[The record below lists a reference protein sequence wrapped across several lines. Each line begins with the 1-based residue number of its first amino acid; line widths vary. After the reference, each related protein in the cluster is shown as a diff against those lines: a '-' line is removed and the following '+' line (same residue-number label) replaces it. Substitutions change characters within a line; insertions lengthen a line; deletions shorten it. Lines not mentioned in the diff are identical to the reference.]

1 MVAGIEQR
9 RLFCELL
16 NMENRFMAFNNDTT
30 TKRAHYVNLMKST
43 KDFCGE
49 HLSPIS
55 ESDVIMLLSHK
66 EILDGLNDKLNGT
79 GFTLQI
85 NWSDDQGQNW
95 RQYPQSK

>member
-1 MVAGIEQR
+1 MKDNTSRYHFI
-9 RLFCELL
+9 
-16 NMENRFMAFNNDTT
+16 NM
-30 TKRAHYVNLMKST
+30 MKST

-66 EILDGLNDKLNGT
+66 DIVDALNEHLKGT

-85 NWSDDQGQNW
+85 NWSEDQGSTW
-95 RQYPQSK
+95 SQYPQSR